1 MASAD
6 EGLSR
11 LRSTAL
17 RGSPRLAV
25 VLARGLVGDEAAWL
39 RGVALGA
46 HGRYEAA
53 YQALATIGPDS
64 PWGSLAYSTSASLL
78 RQIGRHADAQ
88 VRDTLALDRART
100 ATDRFDALLGLS
112 ADAVGLGDPSLVA
125 ARWDEAAAEVG
136 SVGDPW
142 RQTIRLGWVEA
153 ELALLDDR
161 PGDAAAAAAR
171 SVSLSVQAGAE
182 RHRAK
187 SLLFEGV
194 ARAVCGDV
202 PAAVLLLRRSLSL
215 SERLGAWPLV
225 WPAATVAARHL
236 GGAEALALERRS
248 AVVVTAINARLTPE
262 WRLPRALARSTD
274 F

>member
-1 MASAD
+1 MAGAE

-25 VLARGLVGDEAAWL
+25 VLACGLVGDEAAWL

-53 YQALATIGPDS
+53 HQALATVGPES
-64 PWGSLAYSTSASLL
+64 PWRSLTDSTSASLL
-78 RQIGRHADAQ
+78 RQVGRHADAQ
-88 VRDTLALDRART
+88 VRDTLALERVRT
-100 ATDRFDALLGLS
+100 ATDRFEALLGLS
-112 ADAVGLGDPSLVA
+112 ADAVGLGDHGVASL
-125 ARWDEAAAEVG
+125 RWDEAASEVQ
-136 SVGDPW
+136 SISDPW
-142 RQTIRLGWVEA
+142 RQAIRLRWVEA
-153 ELALLDDR
+153 ELALVDDR

-194 ARAVCGDV
+194 ARADCDDV
-202 PAAVLLLRRSLSL
+202 PKAVMLLRRSMAL
-215 SERLGAWPLV
+215 SEQLGAWPLV
-225 WPAATVAARHL
+225 WPAALVAARHV
-236 GGAEALALERRS
+236 GGLEAAALVRRS
-248 AVVVTAINARLTPE
+248 AVVVSAIDSDLLPAWR
-262 WRLPRALARSTD
+262 RLPPPGHPAAR
-274 F
+274 